1 MQDVDKYIA
10 EGERQLN
17 NPVHY
22 AQVTEDPTKNIAK
35 KSNKIVDALK
45 TNHHIDENTH
55 KWAKTNPDSVRSP
68 TFYHLPKVHKDPVN
82 PPGRPIVSGVNGPTE
97 KLSKLVDH
105 WLVDIVKSLPSY
117 VKDTTHMLKT
127 IEEWNH
133 DGPFPDAHLVTLD
146 VVGLYTNIPHKEI
159 EEAIASY
166 LETGQMNGKI
176 PPLSTIME
184 IVNFVLSNNFFSF
197 EGKSYHQI
205 YGTAMGTPMAP
216 TVANL
221 FMGWLEKKL
230 LDNSPVTI
238 EMKHWKRFI
247 DDICILWLN
256 PISELSRFETYINQI
271 HPTIKFTVNSSPIS
285 LPFLDILIK
294 LEHGIIT
301 TDLYTKATDA
311 HSYLQYDSCHPSHCK
326 NSIPFSQFMRLRR
339 ICSSDTKFDTQAKQM
354 AKHFKHRGYPK
365 KIIREAQT
373 KARSIDRKDAL
384 IYKPKQ
390 QQNRVPFIVTHN
402 PLNPPL
408 RTWHNT
414 HFDLLKANQ
423 RLKKAI
429 PDLPIL
435 GERKCKSLRH
445 LLMPSQLPR
454 VNSVGPP
461 GCQTCDKQ
469 RCIICRDHLVSGR
482 TFTSDRTGESF
493 NIRECMTCTTSG
505 IIYLLYCAKCKCAQ
519 YTGETQ
525 NSLKTRFYLH
535 RSEIN
540 RNKGTHVT
548 EHFNQADHSVDDL
561 RCIIIEKVYSNTLTR
576 RLRRENFW
584 MNKLQTV
591 YPLGLNS
598 VNHS

>member
-1 MQDVDKYIA
+1 M
-10 EGERQLN
+10 
-17 NPVHY
+17 
-22 AQVTEDPTKNIAK
+22 T
-35 KSNKIVDALK
+35 
-45 TNHHIDENTH
+45 
-55 KWAKTNPDSVRSP
+55 
-68 TFYHLPKVHKDPVN
+68 
-82 PPGRPIVSGVNGPTE
+82 
-97 KLSKLVDH
+97 
-105 WLVDIVKSLPSY
+105 
-117 VKDTTHMLKT
+117 
-127 IEEWNH
+127 
-133 DGPFPDAHLVTLD
+133 
-146 VVGLYTNIPHKEI
+146 
-159 EEAIASY
+159 
-166 LETGQMNGKI
+166 
-176 PPLSTIME
+176 
-184 IVNFVLSNNFFSF
+184 
-197 EGKSYHQI
+197 
-205 YGTAMGTPMAP
+205 
-216 TVANL
+216 
-221 FMGWLEKKL
+221 
-230 LDNSPVTI
+230 
-238 EMKHWKRFI
+238 
-247 DDICILWLN
+247 
-256 PISELSRFETYINQI
+256 
-271 HPTIKFTVNSSPIS
+271 
-285 LPFLDILIK
+285 FLDILIK

-454 VNSVGPP
+454 VNSAGPP

-505 IIYLLYCAKCKCAQ
+505 IIYLLYCAKCKYAQ